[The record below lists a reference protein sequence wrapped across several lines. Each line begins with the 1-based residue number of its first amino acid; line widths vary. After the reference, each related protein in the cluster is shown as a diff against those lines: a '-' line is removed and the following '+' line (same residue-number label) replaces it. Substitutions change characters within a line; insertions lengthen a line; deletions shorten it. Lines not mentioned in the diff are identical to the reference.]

1 MRAVYGDIEAD
12 TVCFALHFAHLRIV
26 VVISKEVE
34 GIEFFLQIVIGDVA
48 GTFPVNERAVSC
60 ISSPFAVQF
69 ALLGGESQCR
79 AFFGGDFVQ
88 TAVDEAIAPVGIFGT
103 AMGIGHSV
111 GIIAPEC
118 VYEESAVGYA
128 FAEVCF
134 VCGIQ
139 YSRTACQHIIYRVAE
154 CYHDG
159 QLRLVALV
167 VLMIGVIERLVAGVQ
182 ITATGNKQQYAP

>member
-1 MRAVYGDIEAD
+1 MKITLITVGKIKEKYLKDAIAEYSKRLSKYCKLTIVEVADEKTPDQASETVEEAIR
-12 TVCFALHFAHLRIV
+12 TKEGERILK
-26 VVISKEVE
+26 VIK
-34 GIEFFLQIVIGDVA
+34 DDMY
-48 GTFPVNERAVSC
+48 
-60 ISSPFAVQF
+60 
-69 ALLGGESQCR
+69 ESQCR
-79 AFFGGDFVQ
+79 EFFGGDFVQ
-88 TAVDEAIAPVGIFGT
+88 TAVDEAIAPVGIFGP

-111 GIIAPEC
+111 GIVAPEC

-139 YSRTACQHIIYRVAE
+139 HSRTACQYIIYRVAE
-154 CYHDG
+154 CYHDR